1 MWAMWNGKY
10 LWSWLRRD
18 QEHRWSKAGSGRESA
33 PALAAPKLRDDL
45 GVVPG
50 TGAVSFQ
57 NNKFLPELFQTD
69 HNQARPAGNEADT
82 ACDIVTCLN
91 FILGTIK
98 FIAWARIPIICD
110 VNTSGDNKDTQLHS
124 DRGMAHMM
132 SKLDDITQ
140 A

>member
-1 MWAMWNGKY
+1 M
-10 LWSWLRRD
+10 RRD

-50 TGAVSFQ
+50 TGAASFQ

-91 FILGTIK
+91 FILGIIGSLPGLKSPSSVVSIHQETTKTHNYTQIG
-98 FIAWARIPIICD
+98 AWLKTWP
-110 VNTSGDNKDTQLHS
+110 T
-124 DRGMAHMM
+124 
-132 SKLDDITQ
+132 
-140 A
+140 